1 MRLLKKGK
9 GPFKYLSSEELNMRI
24 AFPVQEDRGLES
36 PVYGHFGSAPLFMVL
51 DSANGSFKS
60 IGNTDA
66 HHVHGQC
73 QPIKALGGTP
83 VDLVVVGGIGAG
95 ALMKLQ
101 NLGIKVFRA
110 VEGSVEENFNL
121 LKSNQLPEFVA
132 NMTCA
137 GHQGGHG
144 CHH

>member
-1 MRLLKKGK
+1 
-9 GPFKYLSSEELNMRI
+9 MRI

-36 PVYGHFGSAPLFMVL
+36 PVYGHFGSAPLFVVL
-51 DSANGSFKS
+51 DSGSGAFQS

-66 HHVHGQC
+66 HHMHGEC

-101 NLGIKVFRA
+101 GLGIKVFRA
-110 VEGSVEENFNL
+110 IEGSVNENLEL
-121 LKSNQLPEFVA
+121 LNSNKLPEFVVD
-132 NMTCA
+132 MTCA
-137 GHQGGHG
+137 GHHGGQG

>member
-1 MRLLKKGK
+1 
-9 GPFKYLSSEELNMRI
+9 MRI
-24 AFPVQEDRGLES
+24 AFPVTEDRGLDS

-51 DSANGSFKS
+51 DSANGAFQS

-73 QPIKALGGTP
+73 QPIKALGDTP

-101 NLGIKVFRA
+101 GLGIRVFRA
-110 VEGSVEENFNL
+110 VEGNVQENLEL
-121 LKSNQLPEFVA
+121 LNSSKLPEFAV

-137 GHQGGHG
+137 GHQGGTG

>member
-1 MRLLKKGK
+1 MK
-9 GPFKYLSSEELNMRI
+9 I

-36 PVYGHFGSAPLFMVL
+36 PVYGHFGSAPFFMVL
-51 DSANGSFKS
+51 DSTDASLQA

-66 HHVHGQC
+66 HHSHGQC
-73 QPIKALGGTP
+73 QPIQALGGTP

-101 NLGIKVFRA
+101 SMGIKVFRA
-110 VEGSVEENFNL
+110 IEGSVNENWRL
-121 LKSNQLPEFVA
+121 LQSNQLPEFVVD
-132 NMTCA
+132 MTCA
-137 GHQGGHG
+137 GHNGGHG